1 MRIRLLIPLAASCL
15 AAFPAPSAA
24 QRPSAIAVTATD
36 SLKPLPV
43 LDDFGDMIPESMIQ
57 KHMRHGSIRWYMQ
70 PFGFIAGGIVAYS
83 AFPHGKSN
91 DNCSI
96 YDPCSDRE
104 KFYRGSSFWIGGVIG
119 TLILNAAGAGTS
131 RIQAIE
137 QIRAERRVIHS
148 ATERR

>member
-1 MRIRLLIPLAASCL
+1 MGDSARTSYRTSACIRPKRLYCRAIAASSVPRGGTMRIRLLIPLAASCL
-15 AAFPAPSAA
+15 AALPAPSAA

-70 PFGFIAGGIVAYS
+70 PFGFIAGGIVAYA

-104 KFYRGSSFWIGGVIG
+104 KFYRGSSFWIG
-119 TLILNAAGAGTS
+119 
-131 RIQAIE
+131 
-137 QIRAERRVIHS
+137 
-148 ATERR
+148 

>member
-70 PFGFIAGGIVAYS
+70 PFGFIAGGIVAYA

-104 KFYRGSSFWIGGVIG
+104 KFYRGSSFWIGGIVG

-137 QIRAERRVIHS
+137 QIRAERREIHS